1 MGWDDKAI
9 QQDSLP
15 FPAAPLASIA
25 GRTMQESVYKR
36 RVEPRRLPTGS
47 PTVLALQ
54 AKEPMMKK
62 LAALRF
68 ASLLATV
75 ALILCSTLPL
85 NAQEKTRP
93 RLVLQITVDQLRGDL
108 PHRYYSEFG
117 EGGFRYLYERGV
129 VYEDAFHRHANT
141 ETIVGHTTLATG
153 ADPGTHGMVANV
165 WLDRETGK
173 LTYNLEDPRYPLL
186 SKGAGVDKEA
196 EIDPTQRL
204 ATSDGRSPAPIMV
217 STFSD
222 ELALSNAG
230 KSKIFGISVKD
241 RGAIP
246 MAGHAGKA
254 FWFSKATGE
263 FVTSTYYYKD
273 DPSWVKDWNAKR
285 IAFSNAGKSW
295 ELLHDRST
303 YLFGDRDDMPY
314 ETDLPGYGRVFPHPF
329 GKSDSKY
336 FTTLL
341 TVSPVGDE
349 LTLSFAEALID
360 GEKLGQSGNT
370 DYLSISFSST
380 DYVGHSFGPSSL
392 ESEDNLLRLDR
403 TLAELFKFVDQKVGL
418 ANTVIVL
425 SADHGAAEI
434 PAYLSGFGIDAKY
447 FKPDGLDPKMLE
459 KQPGIE
465 FVKKKFGIDKQLIQS
480 FFQPYVYL
488 NHDVLREKGLNQ
500 AEVERAV
507 AVELEKLDGIWLAS
521 PSSAIAE
528 GSLPDTALNQAIL
541 RNYKPKRSGDIY
553 IVFKPGWF
561 INDFDGQT
569 VAAVH
574 GSPWRYDQFV
584 PVIFVGPGVVPQR
597 VFREI
602 ETVDVAPTL
611 SAILGITYPS
621 GSVGRPLVE
630 VLQTQPQAAS
640 NAKP

>member
-1 MGWDDKAI
+1 MTSEMKKCA
-9 QQDSLP
+9 
-15 FPAAPLASIA
+15 
-25 GRTMQESVYKR
+25 
-36 RVEPRRLPTGS
+36 
-47 PTVLALQ
+47 ALQ
-54 AKEPMMKK
+54 
-62 LAALRF
+62 F
-68 ASLLATV
+68 SSVLATV
-75 ALILCSTLPL
+75 ALILCSALPSS
-85 NAQEKTRP
+85 AQDKKKP

-117 EGGFRYLYERGV
+117 EGGFRYLYEKGV
-129 VYEDAFHRHANT
+129 VYEAAFHRHANT

-153 ADPGTHGMVANV
+153 ADPSTHGMVGNV

-173 LTYNLEDPRYPLL
+173 LTYNIQDPRYPLL
-186 SKGAGVDKEA
+186 TKNAGVDNEA

-204 ATSDGRSPAPIMV
+204 ATSDGRSPAPILV

-254 FWFSKATGE
+254 FWFSKATGG

-273 DPSWVKDWNAKR
+273 YPLWAKDWNAKR
-285 IAFSNAGKSW
+285 IAFTSAGKSW
-295 ELLHDRST
+295 ELLHDGST

-314 ETDLPGYGRVFPHPF
+314 ETNFPGYGRVFPHPF

-341 TVSPVGDE
+341 TLSPVGDE

-360 GEKLGQSGNT
+360 GEKLGQGPNT

-380 DYVGHSFGPSSL
+380 DYVGHLFGPSSL

-403 TLAELFKFVDQKVGL
+403 TLAGLFKFVDQKVGL

-434 PAYLSGFGIDAKY
+434 PGYLNEFGIDAKY
-447 FKPDGLDPKMLE
+447 FKPDALDPKTIE
-459 KQPGIE
+459 KQPSIE
-465 FVKKKFGIDKQLIQS
+465 SLKKKFGIDKELIQS
-480 FFQPYVYL
+480 YFKPYVYL
-488 NHDVLREKGLNQ
+488 NHDVLRERGLNQ
-500 AEVERAV
+500 AEVERAI
-507 AVELEKLDGIWLAS
+507 AVELEKLDGVWLAL
-521 PSSAIAE
+521 PSSALTE
-528 GSLPDTALNQAIL
+528 GSFPGTLLDQAIL
-541 RNYKPKRSGDIY
+541 RNYNSKRSGDIY

-561 INDFDGQT
+561 INDFDGLT
-569 VAAVH
+569 VASVH

-584 PVIFVGPGVVPQR
+584 PVIFAGPGMPAQR
-597 VFREI
+597 VYREI
-602 ETVDVAPTL
+602 STVDVAPTL

-630 VLQTQPQAAS
+630 VLQTAS
-640 NAKP
+640 EGTMSSKP

>member
-1 MGWDDKAI
+1 MK
-9 QQDSLP
+9 
-15 FPAAPLASIA
+15 
-25 GRTMQESVYKR
+25 KR
-36 RVEPRRLPTGS
+36 A
-47 PTVLALQ
+47 ALQ
-54 AKEPMMKK
+54 S
-62 LAALRF
+62 
-68 ASLLATV
+68 ASLLATA
-75 ALILCSTLPL
+75 ALILSSALPSS
-85 NAQEKTRP
+85 AQEKKKP

-108 PHRYYSEFG
+108 PHRFYSEFG

-153 ADPGTHGMVANV
+153 ADPATHGMVANV

-173 LTYNLEDPRYPLL
+173 LTYNVQDPRYPLL
-186 SKGAGVDKEA
+186 SKGAGVDKES

-204 ATSDGRSPAPIMV
+204 ATSEGRSPAPIMV

-230 KSKIFGISVKD
+230 KSRIFGVSVKD

-273 DPSWVKDWNAKR
+273 YPTWVKDWNAKR
-285 IAFSNAGKSW
+285 IASSYAGKSW
-295 ELLHDRST
+295 ELLHDRTT
-303 YLFGDRDDMPY
+303 YQFGDRDDMPY
-314 ETDLPGYGRVFPHPF
+314 ETNFPGYGRVFPHPF

-341 TVSPVGDE
+341 TVSPVGDD

-360 GEKLGQSGNT
+360 GEKLGQNGNT

-380 DYVGHSFGPSSL
+380 DYVGHLFGPSSL

-403 TLAELFKFVDQKVGL
+403 TLAQLFKFVDQKVGL

-434 PAYLSGFGIDAKY
+434 PGYLSEFGIDAKY
-447 FKPDGLDPKMLE
+447 FKPDALDPKTLE
-459 KQPGIE
+459 KQPAIE
-465 FVKKKFGIDKQLIQS
+465 SVKKKFGIDKELIQS
-480 FFQPYVYL
+480 YFQPYLYL
-488 NHDVLREKGLNQ
+488 NHDVLRERGLNQ

-507 AVELEKLDGIWLAS
+507 AVELEKLDGVWLAL
-521 PSSAIAE
+521 PSSALTE
-528 GSLPDTALNQAIL
+528 GSFPDTPLDQAIL
-541 RNYKPKRSGDIY
+541 RNYNSKRSGDIY

-561 INDFDGQT
+561 INDFDGLT
-569 VAAVH
+569 VASVH
-574 GSPWRYDQFV
+574 GSPWRYDKFV
-584 PVIFVGPGVVPQR
+584 PVIFVGPGMVPQR

-621 GSVGRPLVE
+621 GSVGKPLVE
-630 VLQTQPQAAS
+630 VLQTRPEAAI

>member
-1 MGWDDKAI
+1 MKTR
-9 QQDSLP
+9 
-15 FPAAPLASIA
+15 
-25 GRTMQESVYKR
+25 RTQ
-36 RVEPRRLPTGS
+36 
-47 PTVLALQ
+47 
-54 AKEPMMKK
+54 
-62 LAALRF
+62 F
-68 ASLLATV
+68 LLATFV
-75 ALILCSTLPL
+75 VMLCGAFPSS
-85 NAQEKTRP
+85 AQEKKKP

-108 PHRYYSEFG
+108 PHRFYSEFG

-129 VYEDAFHRHANT
+129 VYEAAFHRHANT

-153 ADPGTHGMVANV
+153 ADPSTHGMVGNV

-173 LTYNLEDPRYPLL
+173 LIYNVEDPRYPLL
-186 SKGAGVDKEA
+186 TKGAGVDKGT
-196 EIDPTQRL
+196 EIDPAQRL
-204 ATSDGRSPAPIMV
+204 ATSDGRSPAPILV

-230 KSKIFGISVKD
+230 KSKIFGVSVKD
-241 RGAIP
+241 RGAVP

-273 DPSWVKDWNAKR
+273 YPLWAKDWNAKR
-285 IAFSNAGKSW
+285 VAFSHAGKSW

-303 YLFGDRDDMPY
+303 YQFGDRDDMPY
-314 ETDLPGYGRVFPHPF
+314 ETNFPGYGRVFPHPF

-341 TVSPVGDE
+341 TVSPVGDD

-380 DYVGHSFGPSSL
+380 DYVGHLFGPSSL
-392 ESEDNLLRLDR
+392 ESEDNLMRLDR

-434 PAYLSGFGIDAKY
+434 PGYLNEFGIDAKY
-447 FKPDGLDPKMLE
+447 FKPDALDPKTLE
-459 KQPGIE
+459 KQPAIE
-465 FVKKKFGIDKQLIQS
+465 SVKKRFGIDKELIQVY
-480 FFQPYVYL
+480 FQPCVYL
-488 NHDVLREKGLNQ
+488 NRDVLRERGLNQ

-507 AVELEKLDGIWLAS
+507 AVELEKIDGVWLAL
-521 PSSAIAE
+521 PSSALAE
-528 GSLPDTALNQAIL
+528 GSFPDTALNQAIL
-541 RNYKPKRSGDIY
+541 RNYNPKRSGDIY
-553 IVFKPGWF
+553 IVFKPGSF
-561 INDFDGQT
+561 INDFDGLA
-569 VAAVH
+569 VASVH

-584 PVIFVGPGVVPQR
+584 PVIFVGPGIVSQR

-602 ETVDVAPTL
+602 ATVDVAPTL
-611 SAILGITYPS
+611 AAILGITYPS
-621 GSVGRPLVE
+621 GSIGKPLVE
-630 VLQTQPQAAS
+630 VLQSAPNGAI

>member
-1 MGWDDKAI
+1 MRKR
-9 QQDSLP
+9 
-15 FPAAPLASIA
+15 AAP
-25 GRTMQESVYKR
+25 E
-36 RVEPRRLPTGS
+36 
-47 PTVLALQ
+47 
-54 AKEPMMKK
+54 
-62 LAALRF
+62 F
-68 ASLLATV
+68 ASLIATV
-75 ALILCSTLPL
+75 ALTLCSALPL
-85 NAQEKTRP
+85 SAQEQNKP

-129 VYEDAFHRHANT
+129 VYEAAFHRHANT

-153 ADPGTHGMVANV
+153 ADPGIHGMVGNV

-173 LTYNLEDPRYPLL
+173 LIYNIQDSRYPLL
-186 SKGAGVDKEA
+186 TKGAGVDKEA

-204 ATSDGRSPAPIMV
+204 ATSEGRSPAPILV

-230 KSKIFGISVKD
+230 KSKIFGVSVKD
-241 RGAIP
+241 RGAVP

-254 FWFSKATGE
+254 FWFSKKTGE

-273 DPSWVKDWNAKR
+273 YPQWAKDWNAKR
-285 IAFSNAGKSW
+285 SAHSYSGKSW

-303 YLFGDRDDMPY
+303 YLFGGRDNMSY
-314 ETDLPGYGRVFPHPF
+314 ETDLAGYGRIFPHSF

-360 GEKLGQSGNT
+360 GEKMGQSGNT

-380 DYVGHSFGPSSL
+380 DYVGHVFGPSSL

-403 TLAELFKFVDQKVGL
+403 TLAELLKFVDQKVGL

-434 PAYLSGFGIDAKY
+434 PGYLNEFGINAQY
-447 FKPDGLDPKMLE
+447 FKPAALDPKTLE
-459 KQPGIE
+459 KLPAIE
-465 FVKKKFGIDKQLIQS
+465 AIKKKFGIDKELIQS

-488 NHDVLREKGLNQ
+488 NHEVMREKGLNR
-500 AEVERAV
+500 AELERAV
-507 AVELEKLDGIWLAS
+507 ADELEKLDGVWLAL
-521 PSSAIAE
+521 PSSAFAE
-528 GSLPDTALNQAIL
+528 GSRPDLPLDRAIL
-541 RNYKPKRSGDIY
+541 YNYNSKRSGDIY
-553 IVFKPGWF
+553 LVFNPAWF
-561 INDFDGQT
+561 INDFDGLT
-569 VAAVH
+569 VASVH
-574 GSPWRYDQFV
+574 GSPWRYDAFV
-584 PVIFVGPGVVPQR
+584 PVIFVRREAAPQQ

-602 ETVDVAPTL
+602 ATVDVAPTL
-611 SAILGITYPS
+611 SAILGIAYPS
-621 GSVGRPLVE
+621 GSVGTPLVE
-630 VLQTQPQAAS
+630 VLPSALKVAT
-640 NAKP
+640 NARP

>member
-1 MGWDDKAI
+1 M
-9 QQDSLP
+9 
-15 FPAAPLASIA
+15 
-25 GRTMQESVYKR
+25 
-36 RVEPRRLPTGS
+36 
-47 PTVLALQ
+47 
-54 AKEPMMKK
+54 KEK
-62 LAALRF
+62 LAALQF

-75 ALILCSTLPL
+75 TLLLCGTLASY
-85 NAQEKTRP
+85 AQENTKP

-108 PHRYYSEFG
+108 PHRYYSELG

-129 VYEDAFHRHANT
+129 VYEAAFHRHANT

-186 SKGAGVDKEA
+186 SKDAGVNKET

-204 ATSDGRSPAPIMV
+204 ATSQGRSPAPILV

-230 KSKIFGISVKD
+230 KSKIFGVSVKD

-254 FWFSKATGE
+254 FWFSKNTGE

-273 DPSWVKDWNAKR
+273 YPSWVKGWNAKR
-285 IAFSNAGKSW
+285 IAFSYAGKSW

-303 YLFGDRDDMPY
+303 YLFSHRDDMAY
-314 ETDLPGYGRVFPHPF
+314 EINFPGYGRVFPHPF

-341 TVSPVGDE
+341 TVSPVGDD

-380 DYVGHSFGPSSL
+380 DYVGHFFGPSSL

-403 TLAELFKFVDQKVGL
+403 TLAALFKFVDQKVGL

-434 PAYLSGFGIDAKY
+434 PGYLSEFGIDAKY
-447 FKPDGLDPKMLE
+447 VKPDALEPKRLE
-459 KQPGIE
+459 KQPEIE
-465 FVKKKFGIDKQLIQS
+465 SVKKKFGIDKDLIRS
-480 FFQPYVYL
+480 YFQPYLYL
-488 NHDVLREKGLNQ
+488 NHDVLRERGLNQ

-507 AVELEKLDGIWLAS
+507 AVELEKLDGVWLAS

-528 GSLPDTALNQAIL
+528 GSLPDTALNKAIL
-541 RNYKPKRSGDIY
+541 RNYNPKRSGDIY
-553 IVFKPGWF
+553 TVFNPGWF

-569 VAAVH
+569 VASVH
-574 GSPWRYDQFV
+574 GSPWRYDAFV
-584 PVIFVGPGVVPQR
+584 PVIFAGPGMTAQR

-602 ETVDVAPTL
+602 ATVDVAPTL

-621 GSVGRPLVE
+621 GSVGTPLVE
-630 VLQTQPQAAS
+630 VLQIGLRGATD
-640 NAKP
+640 AKK